1 MSESNHIL
9 FVDDELDLEVLVKQ
23 RFRKQVKEGVFKLSF
38 AHNGQAALDKLNEDG
53 TIGIIVTDINMPVMD
68 GLTLLTNVKNIKRP
82 VRTIVAS
89 AYSDMTNIRTA
100 MNRGAYDFVTK
111 PIDFVDLETTIK
123 KTIEDLQIIL
133 EGLQAKENLN
143 VAVEEKDMALRS
155 AQFKQQFLAN
165 MSHEIRTPLNAVVG
179 MTNLLID
186 KKPREDQV
194 RYLSAMRQA
203 SYNLLHII
211 NDILDISKIEAG
223 KIEIEAIDFAIEECV
238 DVVYQTLH
246 LKAEEQKTIL
256 RLRLLGRAI

>member
-1 MSESNHIL
+1 MSQSTHIL
-9 FVDDELDLEVLVKQ
+9 FVDDESDLEMLVKQ
-23 RFRKQVKEGVFKLSF
+23 RFRKQVKEGNFKLSF
-38 AHNGQAALDKLNEDG
+38 ALNGEEALNKLKEDPS
-53 TIGIIVTDINMPVMD
+53 IGIVVTDINMPIMD
-68 GLTLLTNVKNIKRP
+68 GLTLLVNVKNIKRP

-89 AYSDMTNIRTA
+89 AYSDMANIRTA

-111 PIDFVDLETTIK
+111 PIDFSDLETTIQ
-123 KTIEDLQIIL
+123 KTIEDLQVIL
-133 EGLQAKENLN
+133 EGMQAKEHLN

-186 KKPREDQV
+186 KNPREEQM
-194 RYLSAMRQA
+194 RYLSAMRKA

-223 KIEIEAIDFAIEECV
+223 KIEIEAIDFNLEECV

-246 LKAEEQKTIL
+246 LKAEEQKTI
-256 RLRLLGRAI
+256 